1 MNHSGQVTASTVDD
15 LVVAVLGDGSR
26 IVPALREVE
35 RWALEAEQAGRA
47 RLRRRREQYGDEA
60 GGADP
65 DGPLT
70 WTLTWRDGQI
80 VAGDSG
86 IEATATGATE
96 QVTIDTEAEMA
107 GVAET

>member
-1 MNHSGQVTASTVDD
+1 MGAR
-15 LVVAVLGDGSR
+15 GG
-26 IVPALREVE
+26 
-35 RWALEAEQAGRA
+35 AGRPCSIA
-47 RLRRRREQYGDEA
+47 TETRAVRDEA